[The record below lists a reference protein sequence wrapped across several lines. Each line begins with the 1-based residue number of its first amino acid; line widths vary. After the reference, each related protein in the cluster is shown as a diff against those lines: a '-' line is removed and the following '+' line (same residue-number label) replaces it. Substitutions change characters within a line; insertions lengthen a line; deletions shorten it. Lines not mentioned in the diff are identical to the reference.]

1 MDENLGSYKIPEAA
15 RALESFVDELSNW
28 YVRRSRER
36 FWAKGMEQDKITAY
50 MTLYT
55 ALVTFCKAAA
65 PMIPFMTE
73 DIYQN
78 LVVSVDKNAPESIH
92 LCDFPVVDETMI
104 DSTLEET
111 MDELLKIKVFGSA
124 CRNAA
129 NIKNR
134 QPIGKMYVKAE
145 KVLPD
150 DFIAVI
156 EDELNVK
163 SVEFTDDLS
172 EYTSYTFKPQLRTVG
187 PKYGKFLGGIQKAL
201 ASLDGNAAYA
211 DLKANGAIKL
221 PEVDAS
227 IELAEEDLLIT
238 VTQKEG
244 YVTDGDN
251 YVSVVLDTNLTPE
264 LIEEGFVREIISK
277 IQTMRKEA
285 GFEVMDH
292 IAVSYTGEAEVENI
306 FEKFGQ
312 DIAGEVLAESV
323 AKTAPEGFTKEWN
336 INGKKVSLGVKKL

>member
-1 MDENLGSYKIPEAA
+1 MKKIFTI
-15 RALESFVDELSNW
+15 LLSGLLFVGCND
-28 YVRRSRER
+28 
-36 FWAKGMEQDKITAY
+36 A
-50 MTLYT
+50 
-55 ALVTFCKAAA
+55 
-65 PMIPFMTE
+65 
-73 DIYQN
+73 
-78 LVVSVDKNAPESIH
+78 
-92 LCDFPVVDETMI
+92 
-104 DSTLEET
+104 
-111 MDELLKIKVFGSA
+111 SA
-124 CRNAA
+124 
-129 NIKNR
+129 IKNR
-134 QPIGKMYVKAE
+134 QPIANMFVKADFT
-145 KVLPD
+145 LD
-150 DFIAVI
+150 DFFKVII

-163 SVEFTDDLS
+163 KVEFTEDLS

-292 IAVSYTGEAEVENI
+292 ISVSYTGEAEVENI

-323 AKTAPEGFTKEWN
+323 SKTTPDGFTKEWN